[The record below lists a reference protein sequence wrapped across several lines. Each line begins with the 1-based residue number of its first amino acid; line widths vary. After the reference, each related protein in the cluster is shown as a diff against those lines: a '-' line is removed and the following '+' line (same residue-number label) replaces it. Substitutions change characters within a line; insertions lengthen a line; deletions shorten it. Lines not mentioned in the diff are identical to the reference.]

1 MTFLSFGMQ
10 INNIKT
16 TPGNNEWIVYHY
28 KQCFFFCIQKNGEKM
43 QFVLCKAFVKA
54 KGQWRQIFVKTI
66 GKSIYALLLFVR
78 I

>member
-1 MTFLSFGMQ
+1 MQ

-28 KQCFFFCIQKNGEKM
+28 KQCFFFCIQKNGEKNEICTLIISDL
-43 QFVLCKAFVKA
+43 QAFVKA